1 MFANSKLSRYKIRR
15 IAECFCIDID
25 ATKTALIL
33 KLNRKTANRYFLA
46 FRLLIHAH
54 QLSRKEHVLGLG
66 GADENSSPARV
77 QGTIKHPLFGIYE
90 RDGSVYTELITDPS
104 AKTLRAVIRG
114 RISSEDLVRSE
125 GWKGYDG
132 LVDVGYDKH
141 FRLDKAAQI
150 DIVEA
155 FWSFT
160 KRRLAKFNGTKRN
173 FDLHLKECE
182 WRYNR
187 PLPKLLADLNRLMA
201 KKKHLKV

>member
-66 GADENSSPARV
+66 GVDENSSPARV